1 MSTEYVYGKNACLSL
16 IKNRDNFLNVFIQKN
31 YLYKKIISEL
41 EKKHIKY
48 KYVERKVL
56 DNLTNDGLHQ
66 GIVIEIEGYDYLSID
81 ELLEKN

>member
-31 YLYKKIISEL
+31 YLDKKIISEL

-81 ELLEKN
+81 EC